1 MKVLISEN
9 QYKSIILE
17 SPRKQINF
25 DLNRLKNFT
34 EEVIGKFQEDTGI
47 QFKLL
52 FTWGAAVGGILLPL
66 NNFIETGGFE
76 LNSFQATSIL
86 VATAAIL
93 FGENSR
99 LIKQIISKIKE
110 DGIEEI
116 FDIVL
121 EKGNQLKQTFLDFIE
136 SLNVTMYTMTNI
148 MSYAFLIPIL
158 PIIWEISNNGGD
170 VTDAKDITIRLLSFG
185 LTSVTGAFLKTLISK
200 IIKRFR

>member
-1 MKVLISEN
+1 MKVLITKSH
-9 QYKSIILE
+9 YKSIILE
-17 SPRKQINF
+17 SPRKKINA
-25 DLNRLKNFT
+25 DLQTLKKFA

-47 QFKLL
+47 QFRLL

-66 NNFIETGGFE
+66 NDFMEGNGFN
-76 LNSFQATSIL
+76 LNSFQTTSTL
-86 VATAAIL
+86 VAVAAIL

-99 LIKQIISKIKE
+99 LIRQIISKIKE

-116 FDIVL
+116 FNIVL
-121 EKGNQLKQTFLDFIE
+121 EKGTQLKQTFLDFIE

-158 PIIWEISNNGGD
+158 PMIWEISNNGGD
-170 VTDAKDITIRLLSFG
+170 VKDAKDIATRLLSFG

>member
-1 MKVLISEN
+1 MKILISEN

-17 SPRKQINF
+17 SPRKQINS
-25 DLNRLKNFT
+25 DLNKLKNFA

-47 QFKLL
+47 QFRLL

-66 NNFIETGGFE
+66 NDFIEKGNFE
-76 LNSFQATSIL
+76 LNSFQSASIL
-86 VATAAIL
+86 VATASIL

-99 LIKQIISKIKE
+99 LIKQIISKIKK

-158 PIIWEISNNGGD
+158 PMIWEISNNGGD
-170 VTDAKDITIRLLSFG
+170 VKDAKDIVTRLLSFG

>member
-17 SPRKQINF
+17 SPRKQINS
-25 DLNRLKNFT
+25 DLNKLKNFA

-47 QFKLL
+47 QFRLL

-66 NNFIETGGFE
+66 NDFIEKGNFE
-76 LNSFQATSIL
+76 LNSFQSASIL
-86 VATAAIL
+86 VATASIL

-99 LIKQIISKIKE
+99 LIKQIISKIKK

-158 PIIWEISNNGGD
+158 PMIWEISNNGGD
-170 VTDAKDITIRLLSFG
+170 VKDAKDIATRLLSFG

>member
-116 FDIVL
+116 FDIIL

-200 IIKRFR
+200 IIERFR

>member
-17 SPRKQINF
+17 SPRKQINS
-25 DLNRLKNFT
+25 DLNKLKNFA

-47 QFKLL
+47 QFRLL
-52 FTWGAAVGGILLPL
+52 FTWGAAVGGILSPL
-66 NNFIETGGFE
+66 NDFIEKGNFE
-76 LNSFQATSIL
+76 LNSFQSASIL
-86 VATAAIL
+86 VATASIL

-99 LIKQIISKIKE
+99 LIKQIISKIKK

-158 PIIWEISNNGGD
+158 PMIWEISNNGGD
-170 VTDAKDITIRLLSFG
+170 VKDAKDIATRLLSFG

>member
-17 SPRKQINF
+17 SPRKKINS
-25 DLNRLKNFT
+25 DVNRLKNFA
-34 EEVIGKFQEDTGI
+34 EEVIGKFQENTGI
-47 QFKLL
+47 QFRLL

-66 NNFIETGGFE
+66 NDFIETGGFE
-76 LNSFQATSIL
+76 LNSFQSTSIL

-110 DGIEEI
+110 DGIEDI

-170 VTDAKDITIRLLSFG
+170 VTDTKDIATRLLSFG
-185 LTSVTGAFLKTLISK
+185 LTSVTGAYLKTLISK

>member
-1 MKVLISEN
+1 MKVLITEN

-17 SPRKQINF
+17 SPRKKINS
-25 DLNRLKNFT
+25 DINELKKFA
-34 EEVIGKFQEDTGI
+34 EEVVGKFQEDTGI
-47 QFKLL
+47 QFRLL

-66 NNFIETGGFE
+66 NDFIEGNGFN
-76 LNSFQATSIL
+76 LTSFQTASIL
-86 VATAAIL
+86 VAVASIL
-93 FGENSR
+93 FDENSR

-110 DGIEEI
+110 DGLEEI
-116 FDIVL
+116 FNIVL
-121 EKGNQLKQTFLDFIE
+121 EKGSQLKQTFLDFIE

-158 PIIWEISNNGGD
+158 PMIWEIANNGGD
-170 VTDAKDITIRLLSFG
+170 VKDAKDIATRLLSFG